1 MSTAR
6 IISEDGARAIRL
18 KSRRTA
24 SRLHLSGRVRSLA
37 AAKKKMARSPRP
49 ESGEAPFT
57 IENARMAKI
66 VFGLGFV
73 ISLAILAIAVTGEPS
88 AGEVEAPA
96 SVMSAAALGKT
107 HCATRE
113 VSLDEGYGISRKILQ
128 STCPAAD

>member
-6 IISEDGARAIRL
+6 IIREDGTRAIRF

-24 SRLHLSGRVRSLA
+24 SRLHLSCRVSSLA

-88 AGEVEAPA
+88 GVEAHA

-113 VSLDEGYGISRKILQ
+113 VSLDEGYGVSRKILQ

>member
-1 MSTAR
+1 MN
-6 IISEDGARAIRL
+6 
-18 KSRRTA
+18 
-24 SRLHLSGRVRSLA
+24 SLA

-49 ESGEAPFT
+49 ESGEASFT

-88 AGEVEAPA
+88 AGGVEAHA
-96 SVMSAAALGKT
+96 SIMSASALGQA

-128 STCPAAD
+128 STCPAAE